1 MNKLHRLQKAL
12 KLVFPN
18 PLTPVASLY
27 NNKINEIPLAPF
39 TSVSLQSPCHFSLE
53 VTSYLGA
60 TSKSNDVRTRGLE
73 FAVLD
78 PKGIL

>member
-1 MNKLHRLQKAL
+1 M
-12 KLVFPN
+12 
-18 PLTPVASLY
+18 
-27 NNKINEIPLAPF
+27 PLAPF
-39 TSVSLQSPCHFSLE
+39 TIVPLQSPCHFSLE